1 MFREVEIPEFTLAD
15 GKERDKVARRSGQD
29 RKDILYKARRPIR
42 GLCSIRQPTG
52 HTVRIISMRGA
63 PTS

>member
-29 RKDILYKARRPIR
+29 RKDILYKAEDP
-42 GLCSIRQPTG
+42 SEDY
-52 HTVRIISMRGA
+52 A
-63 PTS
+63 P